1 MITQEKVAELTKLF
15 RQSLNS
21 DINLNDQLAVP
32 IYRLLKDMFLD
43 EQSARELIIEILKEL
58 LGSNFLLSAGGDRIL
73 TAAQDRLTWRPD
85 QIETQVE
92 QQ

>member
-1 MITQEKVAELTKLF
+1 MITQEKVAELTKLL

-43 EQSARELIIEILKEL
+43 EQSARALIIEILKEL

-73 TAAQDRLTWRPD
+73 TAAQDRLTWRLD

>member
-1 MITQEKVAELTKLF
+1 MITQEKVAELTKLL

-43 EQSARELIIEILKEL
+43 EQSARDLIIEILKEL

>member
-1 MITQEKVAELTKLF
+1 MITQEKVAELTKLL

-21 DINLNDQLAVP
+21 DINLNDQLAEP

-43 EQSARELIIEILKEL
+43 EQSARKLIIEILKEL

>member
-1 MITQEKVAELTKLF
+1 MITQEKVAELTKLL

>member
-1 MITQEKVAELTKLF
+1 MITQEKVAELTKLL

-43 EQSARELIIEILKEL
+43 EQSARELIIKILKEL

-92 QQ
+92 Q

>member
-1 MITQEKVAELTKLF
+1 MITQEKVAELTKLL

-43 EQSARELIIEILKEL
+43 EQSARQLIIEILKEL

-73 TAAQDRLTWRPD
+73 TAAQDRLIWRPD

-92 QQ
+92 Q

>member
-1 MITQEKVAELTKLF
+1 MITQEKVAELTKLL

-43 EQSARELIIEILKEL
+43 EQSARALIIEILKEL

>member
-1 MITQEKVAELTKLF
+1 MITQEKVAELTKLL

-43 EQSARELIIEILKEL
+43 EQSARDLIIEILKEL
-58 LGSNFLLSAGGDRIL
+58 LGPNFLLSAGGDRIL
-73 TAAQDRLTWRPD
+73 TAAQDLLTWRSD

>member
-1 MITQEKVAELTKLF
+1 MITQEKVAELTKLL

-21 DINLNDQLAVP
+21 DINLNDQSAVP

-92 QQ
+92 Q

>member
-1 MITQEKVAELTKLF
+1 MITQEKVAELTKLL

-43 EQSARELIIEILKEL
+43 EQSARALIIEILKEL

-92 QQ
+92 Q

>member
-1 MITQEKVAELTKLF
+1 MITQEKVAELTKLL

-43 EQSARELIIEILKEL
+43 EPSARDLIIKILKEL
-58 LGSNFLLSAGGDRIL
+58 LDSNFLLSAGGDRIL
-73 TAAQDRLTWRPD
+73 TAAQDRLTWRPG

>member
-1 MITQEKVAELTKLF
+1 MITQEKVAELTKLL

-43 EQSARELIIEILKEL
+43 EQSARQLIIEILKEL

-92 QQ
+92 Q

>member
-1 MITQEKVAELTKLF
+1 MITQEKVAELTKLL

-92 QQ
+92 Q